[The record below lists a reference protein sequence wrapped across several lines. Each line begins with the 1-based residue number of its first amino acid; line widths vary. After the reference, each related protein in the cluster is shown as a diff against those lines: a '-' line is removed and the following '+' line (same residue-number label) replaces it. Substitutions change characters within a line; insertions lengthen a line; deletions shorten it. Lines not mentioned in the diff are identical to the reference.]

1 MSQRLHLERRH
12 AGLIRLALVLALLLV
27 ALSPVLNP
35 AQAADVKKI
44 TLTTGKGDLPTLD
57 PALTEDTSSTWVIN
71 HTHYALVR
79 GLEDDLAKTQPGMA
93 EKWDV
98 SADGLTYTFTI
109 RQGVPWVKWDG
120 KQVVEVKDD
129 AGKTQ
134 YVTAKDFEYSIKRV
148 LDPATASNYAYVF
161 AGFIKNSAAFNS
173 AKETG
178 DALNKLR
185 DAVAVKATDDKTLVI
200 TLEQP
205 AAYALGILSLVNLAA
220 TPKAAIDKFGAKWTE
235 PGNSSSYGPY
245 VVSEWKHD
253 ESLTMVKNPFWK
265 GFGNSPA
272 PKIDQVTFLFL
283 DDTPT
288 FNNYE
293 AGTVDAQLQPP
304 LTELDR
310 IKADPK
316 LSKELTIGPS
326 FSTYYFGFNVTKAP
340 FDDARVRRAFSYAL
354 DRQAIIDNVTKGDQE
369 PALWFSRPGLA
380 AAPTLKD
387 SPKLGIGYDPEMAKK
402 ELQSYLDEKKL
413 TADQLPPVTI
423 MTNQV
428 EGHVKIAEAAQ
439 QMWQDVLGVK
449 VTISQQEWKV
459 FLQTLNTDPPQMF
472 RAGWNPDY
480 ADANNFLRDVF
491 RSTSTQNHTKWKNA
505 EFDKLVDE
513 AAKLS
518 DTSKRVELYRQ
529 AEDILVVKDAAIIPV
544 YWYTRLWLTKPYVER
559 TFAVSNG
566 DDRIEKWD
574 VKPH

>member
-1 MSQRLHLERRH
+1 MLQPLLPARRH
-12 AGLIRLALVLALLLV
+12 AGLVRLALLLALLLV
-27 ALSPVLNP
+27 TLSPVLNP
-35 AQAADVKKI
+35 VKAADVKKI

-57 PALTEDTSSTWVIN
+57 AALTEDTSSTWVIN

-79 GLEDDLAKTQPGMA
+79 GLEDDLANTQPGMA
-93 EKWDV
+93 EKWSV
-98 SADGLTYTFTI
+98 SPDGLTYTFTI

-129 AGKTQ
+129 AGKTLN
-134 YVTAKDFEYSIKRV
+134 VTAKDFEYAIKRTI
-148 LDPATASNYAYVF
+148 DPATASNYAYVF
-161 AGFIKNSAAFNS
+161 VGFIKNSEAFNS

-185 DAVAVKATDDKTLVI
+185 DAVGVKATDDQTLVI

-205 AAYALGILSLVNLAA
+205 AAYALGILGLVNLAA
-220 TPKAAIDKFGAKWTE
+220 TPKAAIDQFGAKWTE
-235 PGNSSSYGPY
+235 PGNAWSYGPY

-310 IKADPK
+310 IKADPT

-402 ELQSYLDEKKL
+402 ELQAYLDEKKL
-413 TADQLPPVTI
+413 TADQLPPITI
-423 MTNQV
+423 MVNQV

-439 QMWQDVLGVK
+439 QMWQDVLGVN
-449 VTISQQEWKV
+449 VTLSQQEWKV
-459 FLQTLNTDPPQMF
+459 FLQTLDSDPPQMF

-513 AAKLS
+513 AAKLN
-518 DTSKRVELYRQ
+518 DTAKRVELYRQ